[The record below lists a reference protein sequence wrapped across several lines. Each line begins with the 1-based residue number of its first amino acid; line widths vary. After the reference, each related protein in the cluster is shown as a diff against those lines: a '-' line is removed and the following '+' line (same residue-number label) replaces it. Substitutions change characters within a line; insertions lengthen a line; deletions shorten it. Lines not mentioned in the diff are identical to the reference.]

1 MTAYWQRPLATAAA
15 FDAAGYFCTGDV
27 VRRRAADGAVAVLGR
42 LSRDVVKVGG
52 HKVSAL
58 EVEGVLGGCPGV
70 ADVAVVGIPDADRGE
85 VLAAAVVAGGGGV
98 AAVAPSAATPTPIPP
113 ITAANLQVG
122 GGRAGAPAAAPAAAV
137 GGMDGDV
144 ASAAA
149 VVRLRAWAA
158 SQLEPPKVPRAVR
171 FVPALPANALG
182 KVLKAE
188 VAVWFAPSPTTTAG

>member
-1 MTAYWQRPLATAAA
+1 MTAYWRRPLATAAA

-85 VLAAAVVAGGGGV
+85 VLAA
-98 AAVAPSAATPTPIPP
+98 
-113 ITAANLQVG
+113 NLQVG

-158 SQLEPPKVPRAVR
+158 SQLEPPKVPRAVQ

>member
-1 MTAYWQRPLATAAA
+1 
-15 FDAAGYFCTGDV
+15 
-27 VRRRAADGAVAVLGR
+27 
-42 LSRDVVKVGG
+42 
-52 HKVSAL
+52 
-58 EVEGVLGGCPGV
+58 
-70 ADVAVVGIPDADRGE
+70 
-85 VLAAAVVAGGGGV
+85 
-98 AAVAPSAATPTPIPP
+98 
-113 ITAANLQVG
+113 
-122 GGRAGAPAAAPAAAV
+122 
-137 GGMDGDV
+137 MDGDV